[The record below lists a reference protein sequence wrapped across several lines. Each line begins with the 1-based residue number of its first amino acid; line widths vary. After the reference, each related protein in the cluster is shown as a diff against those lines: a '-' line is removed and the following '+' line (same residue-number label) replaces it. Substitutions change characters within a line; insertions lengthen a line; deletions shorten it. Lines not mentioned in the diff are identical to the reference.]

1 MRRLL
6 AAAEVDQP
14 AFAVVEGDPRRESDR
29 IGYPQVVKPIAL
41 SGSRGVIKIGAREEL
56 GETVEKVRRI
66 AGESRLLIEE
76 FVPGPEV
83 AVEGIVW
90 GGELEVLAIFDKPD
104 PLDGPFFEETLYLT
118 PSSLG
123 PPLQA
128 EVRRITQSAVSALGL
143 TEGPIHAEL
152 RVAPDQR
159 PRVIEVAARSI
170 GGICG
175 RSLSFG
181 LLETP
186 LEALILRHAIG
197 RRTSLPRK
205 SGASGVMMIPI
216 PRAGVLRRVD
226 AIESGLEVPG
236 IRSIEIT
243 TPLGATLRPV
253 PEADRYLGFIFA
265 SGPDPRAVEQSLRE
279 AHSRLRID
287 IS

>member
-1 MRRLL
+1 
-6 AAAEVDQP
+6 
-14 AFAVVEGDPRRESDR
+14 
-29 IGYPQVVKPIAL
+29 VVKPIAL